1 MCTANCYLV
10 LCLASNTF
18 ILRGF
23 RQGCKIQRPAANI
36 CCNPAAVIPSLSALK
51 APRFS
56 PWAHAQGP
64 TPDPVSLERAPLL
77 DSSSP
82 CCAMLAAPILRAS
95 SNRGGQLRIP
105 IRIDSEYVRQGDEQR
120 LFPRIEN
127 YLTRA
132 EVAEAWPGGVITHES
147 FTHRGFSWRMH
158 SGRAGGPSSP
168 LLWLAVLDGDSSAYP
183 TGRKSLSMGQT
194 EAAASGQRAP
204 TSPCSRPLV
213 DLELDGSPGAM
224 SMRPFSPAT
233 SPATSTGGWLH
244 QQNAM
249 QLRHAGMSMVVAQ
262 SQSQNKF
269 IEDLLTAESSH
280 NAMERCAKAI
290 DCFQFC
296 TRKPAWHSQ
305 ATPCAS
311 MCNHI
316 SIMFLRDTPMLQV
329 QGADPADV
337 GAQATHRA
345 GAYSQPAQ
353 STELGEPG
361 APGHPQA
368 GAQCAL
374 IHPALMSP

>member
-1 MCTANCYLV
+1 M

-23 RQGCKIQRPAANI
+23 RQGCKIQRLADNV
-36 CCNPAAVIPSLSALK
+36 CCGDAAVSRRARLRVS
-51 APRFS
+51 S
-56 PWAHAQGP
+56 AHAQGP
-64 TPDPVSLERAPLL
+64 TPDPVSLERAPLF

-82 CCAMLAAPILRAS
+82 CCVMLAAPILRAS

-280 NAMERCAKAI
+280 NAMERCEHAVVL
-290 DCFQFC
+290 
-296 TRKPAWHSQ
+296 KPLTACSFAHKLEQ
-305 ATPCAS
+305 LHGAS
-311 MCNHI
+311 MQNHKI
-316 SIMFLRDTPMLQV
+316 TSASCFCGPLQCCRYK
-329 QGADPADV
+329 ALIRLMSALKRRI
-337 GAQATHRA
+337 AQARIPNPHK
-345 GAYSQPAQ
+345 AQ
-353 STELGEPG
+353 SWENQEHQDILK
-361 APGHPQA
+361 QVRNVR
-368 GAQCAL
+368 
-374 IHPALMSP
+374 